1 LLTKVTLPLIIT
13 ANVLFLVPSGV
24 AAAQQSTVS
33 AGLSRLAGTDDSSHI
48 EYVRLFL
55 RGTSL
60 TSTGSSTH
68 ASVSPSAQAGTTVTA
83 ETLSSGAAASG
94 SSADP
99 TLIAQCTRGASGK
112 LGFELLANFGG
123 VEDLAYYPPW
133 RPTSGGEL
141 FPPQPQKANITMDFL
156 GYTKVKPVKRQWEV
170 LMKPVGQYRY
180 NPPSGGSANMEDSTY
195 YLRFLLALPTLHL
208 TLGDKAAEFR
218 TTPFLDQI
226 RKEPLC
232 KASLL

>member
-1 LLTKVTLPLIIT
+1 V
-13 ANVLFLVPSGV
+13 V
-24 AAAQQSTVS
+24 AAGQQSTLS
-33 AGLSRLAGTDDSSHI
+33 AGLSRLSGTDNSSHI

-55 RGTSL
+55 RGTLVTSPGSSSPVPVDSFAQASAMV
-60 TSTGSSTH
+60 TTSGSTGAVGSLSYD
-68 ASVSPSAQAGTTVTA
+68 ASA
-83 ETLSSGAAASG
+83 

-99 TLIAQCTRGASGK
+99 TLIAQCTRGVSGK

-123 VEDLAYYPPW
+123 VEDLGYYPPW

-141 FPPQPQKANITMDFL
+141 FPPQLQKVNMTMEFL
-156 GYTKVKPVKRQWEV
+156 GYTKVKPVKRQWEA

-208 TLGDKAAEFR
+208 ILGDKAAEFR
-218 TTPFLDQI
+218 TTPLLDQI